1 MTEPGCCVLIDEH
14 LNVISNQ
21 NCQHKPFDCPF
32 DMGCGI
38 SSDSERSHS
47 VSPDEI
53 IDICR
58 QIGENKFAIVTYTIL
73 IGIELLFEL

>member
-1 MTEPGCCVLIDEH
+1 
-14 LNVISNQ
+14 
-21 NCQHKPFDCPF
+21 
-32 DMGCGI
+32 MGCGI